1 MKQLD
6 DGSVRTPG
14 MAASQAEARKRGLFA
29 RFSNM
34 SIADQEA
41 ATGYLFVSIWIIGFL
56 IFTLGPMLASL
67 YFSFTDYD
75 VVSAP
80 VWVGLKNY
88 LGLFQDPLFWKS
100 VQVTLYYAALS
111 LPLGLVVGFLLAV
124 LLNQG
129 IPGVRGW
136 RTLYYLPSILAGV
149 AVTLMWLRILSPN
162 DGAVNNALE
171 FFGIKGPG
179 WFNDPHWS
187 VPALVVMSMWGVGGG
202 MIIYLAGLQGIPTD
216 LYDAAKVDGANSLQR
231 FTNITIPMMTPVIFF
246 NLVLGLIGTFQFFT
260 AAYVAG
266 LSYINASI
274 GAPVYSTLFYNL
286 YLYQS
291 AFRYLDMGYAS
302 AMAWVLFLV
311 ILVITVILFR
321 SSSFWVYYEGQLAG
335 RD

>member
-231 FTNITIPMMTPVIFF
+231 FTYITIPMMTPVIFF